1 VLTTKTAALTDYN
14 LGTLAVGYLPC
25 YCEQDFS
32 GNYNEIFA
40 TPAGNK
46 TLCVDVLYD
55 KLYANGMGALLG
67 LVLAFVSSAF
77 DMVFFYLNMIEK
89 NTDRN
94 KEIAS
99 RIIKIFFWKYF
110 NSGVLIIFVN
120 NRASFFGYDVGQFD
134 DFTPAWF
141 QEIGY
146 SILLTMLLQCISIL
160 CISFAIVMLRKFKQC
175 RDRGCGLKML
185 KPTNKPNTKVLT
197 HEEYE
202 T

>member
-1 VLTTKTAALTDYN
+1 
-14 LGTLAVGYLPC
+14 
-25 YCEQDFS
+25 
-32 GNYNEIFA
+32 
-40 TPAGNK
+40 
-46 TLCVDVLYD
+46 
-55 KLYANGMGALLG
+55 MGALLG
-67 LVLAFVSSAF
+67 LMLAFVSSAF
-77 DMVFFYLNMIEK
+77 DKVFFYLNRIEK

-141 QEIGY
+141 EEIGY

>member
-1 VLTTKTAALTDYN
+1 MLTTKTAALTDYN

-25 YCEQDFS
+25 YCEQDFT
-32 GNYNEIFA
+32 GNYSEIFV
-40 TPAGNK
+40 TSAGNE

-55 KLYANGMGALLG
+55 KLYSNAMGALLG
-67 LVLAFVSSAF
+67 LMLAFVSSAF
-77 DMVFFYLNMIEK
+77 DMVFFYLNRIEK

-134 DFTPAWF
+134 DFTPSWF

-146 SILLTMLLQCISIL
+146 SILLTILLQCITIL
-160 CISFAIVMLRKFKQC
+160 
-175 RDRGCGLKML
+175 
-185 KPTNKPNTKVLT
+185 
-197 HEEYE
+197 
-202 T
+202 